1 MTVGGLQAIAEAGL
15 AIPGDIAVVGFD
27 DASWA
32 TALRPALTV
41 VAQPTYE
48 IGQTAA
54 KSCSAALPES
64 SRRVTWCYGQS

>member
-32 TALRPALTV
+32 TALASAHCCGPADLRDR
-41 VAQPTYE
+41 AD
-48 IGQTAA
+48 G
-54 KSCSAALPES
+54 
-64 SRRVTWCYGQS
+64 G